1 MIKAIAADA
10 GFLDYQHFCR
20 TFKKRM
26 GVSRPNTGVRK
37 IRQLL
42 PENK

>member
-26 GVSRPNTGVRK
+26 GVSPAEYRRSENPTTLTGK
-37 IRQLL
+37 
-42 PENK
+42 